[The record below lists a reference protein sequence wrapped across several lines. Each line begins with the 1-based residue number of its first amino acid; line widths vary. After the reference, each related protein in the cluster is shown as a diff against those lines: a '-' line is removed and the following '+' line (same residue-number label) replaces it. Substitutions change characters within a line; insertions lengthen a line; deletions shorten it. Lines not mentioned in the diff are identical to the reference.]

1 MSDQNYD
8 PIEDVEIQDE
18 IVEGTLEADSFF
30 DGEDASE
37 IKNMARE
44 LKKDYGLTVTGN
56 PRTGSAKVVGDPKK
70 MKAMLGSNFDVDRKE
85 LDSLF
90 KNGEMPSGSEYRWT
104 YKESLEEMAEVP
116 KAKGSAD
123 MEVDGEK
130 AADEIGKTVK
140 KSAPAQ
146 TSLPK
151 TKAAMLKAAYD
162 KMSKMKKDEMKA
174 AYEAMCGE
182 SFETDEDAIVEGNFD
197 EDLNALV
204 DSEATLSEGFKEK
217 AEVIFEAALK
227 VKLSEHVDRLESQ
240 YAEELAEETTRVQND
255 LVEKVDGYLNYVVEN
270 WMEENKI
277 AIENG
282 LRTEIA
288 ESFIQA
294 LHGVFTEHYIEV
306 PEGKADLVDDLANKV
321 DELEE
326 QLNST
331 VEKNIDL
338 KEEVAKLTR
347 DAIIV
352 ESSAGLSE
360 AQAEKLKGL
369 VEDVNFENAET
380 FAKKVDTIK
389 ESYFKQQSTEAQP
402 MQEETAEG
410 SDEVEVSPMMAQYL
424 AAIKKSS
431 Q

>member
-8 PIEDVEIQDE
+8 PIEDIEELQDDVVEDVEVSDE
-18 IVEGTLEADSFF
+18 ETLE
-30 DGEDASE
+30 E
-37 IKNMARE
+37 K
-44 LKKDYGLTVTGN
+44 
-56 PRTGSAKVVGDPKK
+56 
-70 MKAMLGSNFDVDRKE
+70 
-85 LDSLF
+85 
-90 KNGEMPSGSEYRWT
+90 
-104 YKESLEEMAEVP
+104 AEVP
-116 KAKGSAD
+116 KAKGAAS

-227 VKLSEHVDRLESQ
+227 VKLGEHVDRLESQ

-380 FAKKVDTIK
+380 FAKKVNTIK

-410 SDEVEVSPMMAQYL
+410 SEEVEVSPMMAQYL